1 MLLKGFCSR
10 GNLAA
15 HHQSLSLF
23 TKEKIMQVAMQNSKP
38 RKSRI
43 NIILSLICLTTNA
56 FALELNDETKQVIA
70 NEFLKCAYS
79 TENISQ
85 KKSALCGC
93 VMDGCYRK
101 YSLKQLQTNMQ
112 AILQEEQKTCMD
124 LLK

>member
-1 MLLKGFCSR
+1 
-10 GNLAA
+10 
-15 HHQSLSLF
+15 
-23 TKEKIMQVAMQNSKP
+23 MQVAMQNSKLG
-38 RKSRI
+38 KSMT
-43 NIILSLICLTTNA
+43 NVILSLICLTTNA

-79 TENISQ
+79 TEKISQ

-93 VMDGCYRK
+93 TMDGVYRK
-101 YSLKQLQTNMQ
+101 YSLKQLQTNAQ